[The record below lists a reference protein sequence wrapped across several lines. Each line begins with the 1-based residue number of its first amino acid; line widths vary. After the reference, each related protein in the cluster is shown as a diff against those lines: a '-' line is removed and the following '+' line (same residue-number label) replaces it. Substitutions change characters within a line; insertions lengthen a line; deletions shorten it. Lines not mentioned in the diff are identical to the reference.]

1 MKSRYIIKGNWDG
14 QECYYV
20 SMDFKN
26 TLFGIPVIQL
36 STSIDEA
43 MLFDSTDA
51 V

>member
-14 QECYYV
+14 QKCYYV